1 MSPHKNKFY
10 QTTNLY
16 ILGKTLNRNGWR
28 VIPEKILPPLV
39 VNSITGTILYTTYL
53 ETMSMM
59 ERVSGSMS
67 KFGLSFSA
75 GCTAGFAQAAVSTPI
90 DAIYARSVA
99 DAVLFD
105 VGLGKGLGGN
115 LWVYGFEKL
124 REIGLVG
131 CFGGFGLVAVKETLG
146 FGVYFSTYEYLKDV
160 FKRKEYF
167 EESSK
172 WFKGSFML
180 AAGTVA
186 AFFLQVIQYPLGKVQ
201 KIHQERLEMLDIS
214 SRNQF
219 KGHYFRIYRNAYW
232 NTFKHLGEIRQ
243 NEHTRVIRW
252 LYEGFLRNTLAVIPG
267 TTMGLFFLDYLRTK
281 IERDQNNN
289 NTKSSFLE

>member
-1 MSPHKNKFY
+1 M
-10 QTTNLY
+10 
-16 ILGKTLNRNGWR
+16 R
-28 VIPEKILPPLV
+28 
-39 VNSITGTILYTTYL
+39 
-53 ETMSMM
+53 
-59 ERVSGSMS
+59 
-67 KFGLSFSA
+67 
-75 GCTAGFAQAAVSTPI
+75 
-90 DAIYARSVA
+90 
-99 DAVLFD
+99 VLFD

-243 NEHTRVIRW
+243 NEHTKGYTVVIQGVFSGIPLQSYQAPRW
-252 LYEGFLRNTLAVIPG
+252 VY
-267 TTMGLFFLDYLRTK
+267 FFLLFED
-281 IERDQNNN
+281 
-289 NTKSSFLE
+289 